1 MKIAF
6 FSSQPYMRQPFAEQ
20 NAGYGF
26 DITWFDVRLEAQT
39 AALGRGFDAVC
50 VFVND
55 KVDTEVIRVLAA
67 GGVRFIALRC
77 AGYNNVDLDAARAA
91 GMTVVR
97 VPAYS
102 PEAVAE
108 HTVGLMLT
116 LNRHIHKAYQRTRDA
131 NFSLNGLVGFN
142 MHGKTAG
149 VIGTGKIGVATLR
162 ILRGLG
168 MELLAHDPHENPEA
182 LALGTRYVP
191 LAELFARAD
200 VISLHCPLFREN
212 HHLLNRDSFARM
224 KDGVMIINTSRGG
237 LLNADDAI
245 EAINSGRIGAL
256 GLDVYEEE
264 ENLFFTDKSSEI
276 IRDNTFHL
284 LSAYPNVIMTG
295 HQAFLTREA
304 LAAIAHTTLDNLLR
318 LSRRQPCDNQI
329 N

>member
-6 FSSQPYMRQPFAEQ
+6 FSSQPYMQHPFAEQ

-26 DITWFDVRLEAQT
+26 DITWFEARLEAST
-39 AALGRGFDAVC
+39 AALGQGFDAVC

-55 KVDTEVIRVLAA
+55 KVDADVIQVLAA
-67 GGVRFIALRC
+67 AGVRHIALRC

-91 GMTVVR
+91 GITVVR

-149 VIGTGKIGVATLR
+149 IIGTGKIGVATLR
-162 ILRGLG
+162 ILKGLG
-168 MELLAHDPHENPEA
+168 MALLAHDPTESPEA
-182 LALGTRYVP
+182 LALGVRYVP
-191 LAELFARAD
+191 LERLFAESD
-200 VISLHCPLFREN
+200 VISLHCPLFQEN

-237 LLNADDAI
+237 LLDANDAI
-245 EAINSGRIGAL
+245 EAINNGKIGSL

-264 ENLFFTDKSSEI
+264 ENLFFTDKSGEI
-276 IRDNTFHL
+276 IRDDTFHL

-304 LAAIAHTTLDNLLR
+304 LAAIAGTTLDNLRR
-318 LSRRQPCDNQI
+318 LSRGEPCDNKI

>member
-1 MKIAF
+1 MNIAF
-6 FSSQPYMRQPFAEQ
+6 FSSQPYMQQPFAEQ

-26 DITWFDVRLEAQT
+26 DITWFEARLEPHT
-39 AALGRGFDAVC
+39 AALGKGFDAIC

-55 KVDTEVIRVLAA
+55 KVDAEVIEVLAT
-67 GGVRFIALRC
+67 GGVRYIALRC

-108 HTVGLMLT
+108 HTVGLMLS

-149 VIGTGKIGVATLR
+149 IVGTGKIGIATLR
-162 ILRGLG
+162 ILKGLG
-168 MELLAHDPHENPEA
+168 MVLLAHDPMENPEA
-182 LALGTRYVP
+182 LALGVRYVP
-191 LAELFARAD
+191 LAQLFAEAD
-200 VISLHCPLFREN
+200 VLSLHCPLFEEN
-212 HHLLNRDSFARM
+212 YHLLNRDSFAQM

-237 LLNADDAI
+237 LLNADHAI
-245 EAINSGRIGAL
+245 EAINNGRIGAL

-264 ENLFFTDKSSEI
+264 ENLFFVDKSSEI
-276 IRDNTFHL
+276 IRDDTFHL

-304 LAAIAHTTLDNLLR
+304 LAAIAHTTLDNLQR
-318 LSRRQPCDNQI
+318 LSRGESCDNKI

>member
-6 FSSQPYMRQPFAEQ
+6 FSNRPYMQTHFSEQ
-20 NAGYGF
+20 NHQHGF
-26 DITWFDVRLEAQT
+26 DITWFD
-39 AALGRGFDAVC
+39 AALNSNTAVLGQGFDAVC

-55 KVDTEVIRVLAA
+55 HLDAEVINTLAE
-67 GGVRFIALRC
+67 GGVRYVALRC
-77 AGYNNVDLDAARAA
+77 AGYNNVDLQAATEA
-91 GMTVVR
+91 GMAVVR

-131 NFSLNGLVGFN
+131 NFSLNGMVGFN

-149 VIGTGKIGVATLR
+149 IIGAGKIGQSTLR

-168 MELLAHDPHENPEA
+168 MRLLVHDPLPDKEVQAMGASYVA
-182 LALGTRYVP
+182 LDR
-191 LAELFARAD
+191 LFAESD
-200 VISLHCPLFREN
+200 VISLHCPLTSDN
-212 HHLLNRDSFARM
+212 YHLLNRHSFAKM

-237 LLNADDAI
+237 LLNARDAI
-245 EAINSGRIGAL
+245 DAINSGKIGHL

-264 ENLFFTDKSSEI
+264 EHLFFEDKSCQI
-276 IRDNTFHL
+276 IQDETFHL
-284 LSAYPNVIMTG
+284 LSAYPNVILTG
-295 HQAFLTREA
+295 HQAFLTNEA
-304 LAAIAHTTLDNLLR
+304 LSAIARVTLDNLQCLADS
-318 LSRRQPCDNQI
+318 LPCNNKI